1 MEITLIII
9 ISTNLSYI
17 IYDNLIDEN
26 IKKKKIK
33 VHRLITYILLIIVKI
48 SLHRLH
54 QMGWSIILQE
64 VWCFMYFLRF

>member
-26 IKKKKIK
+26 IKKKYIK

-48 SLHRLH
+48 SLHRLY

-64 VWCFMYFLRF
+64 VWCFM